1 MKKSLITLAIA
12 SVSLP
17 LYADSG
23 AHNSSKSTQP
33 LLEEMQVMGVR
44 QRLIKAGMLK
54 DSIQKTEVLNAGAIE
69 AKQAASLTEA
79 IADAPG
85 VRVSNDCSMCGV
97 KRVMLNGLKGE
108 HTNVLIDGIPS
119 HTMLS
124 GFYGLDAAAS
134 AGVDSIEI
142 ARGAG
147 ASLIAPEA
155 IGGTLNIVSK
165 NPSETGL
172 ELDLSDGENHYQKY
186 SGVASYVS
194 DSGATRAT
202 LVGQYDNRDEFD
214 ADNNGVSE
222 NPKLENQSI
231 TARISHDF
239 GANDNVVFRA
249 SHIDS
254 EIFGGPVDSSKDYD
268 IDKVLREFSAD
279 SSQSEQ
285 LFVDDNVNNDY
296 IGKAWETTEWIESTR
311 DEFYLTWLHEVN
323 EDFNFTLTGSH
334 NSHDQDSFYEGI
346 DYQADD
352 VMVYLDARANLVL
365 TENHLLTFGADSRS
379 EEMRSH
385 SNALVNVEAYVSD
398 SFDYD
403 TRGIY
408 LQDTWTASDNLEV
421 AMAVRIDQVKA
432 DFVDPSKPGT
442 EIDQT
447 IVSPRVDMRYLHS
460 DAWTSRLSFGQGY
473 RAPLSFFETDH
484 GILDAEKGYLIE
496 VDELERSESI
506 TYALSY
512 DWEALTA
519 TWSIAHTSVENLA
532 GLEETD
538 AGVPVLTQA
547 DDKAKAL
554 ATDIVVGW
562 QATDELNL
570 NISAEL
576 VDYND
581 SFKNSF
587 AVAPIERRITVG
599 GDYDINGWD
608 IVLSA
613 TWVDGRDLNDY
624 NYEGWNDASLT
635 EKKSTDAP
643 SYFTVDM
650 KVAKE
655 ITEELTLYVGATNLL
670 DYTQAGNE
678 DSPLFYDA
686 SGSYDV
692 AYIYGPL
699 RGREAYAGLKYNF

>member
-1 MKKSLITLAIA
+1 MKKSLIALAIA
-12 SVSLP
+12 STALP
-17 LYADSG
+17 VFAETKVTT
-23 AHNSSKSTQP
+23 AAEP
-33 LLEEMQVMGVR
+33 LLEETQVMGVR

-54 DSIQKTEVLNAGAIE
+54 DSIQKTEVMNAGAIE

-79 IADAPG
+79 IAEAPG

-165 NPSETGL
+165 DPSETGL
-172 ELDLSDGENHYQKY
+172 ELDMSGGENSYQKY
-186 SGVASYVS
+186 SGVGSYVS
-194 DSGATRAT
+194 DDGTTRAT

-214 ADNNGVSE
+214 ADDNGVSE

-239 GANDNVVFRA
+239 GEHDNVVFRA

-254 EIFGGPVDSSKDYD
+254 EIFGGPMDYDMDKVQKEYNSDSSESD
-268 IDKVLREFSAD
+268 
-279 SSQSEQ
+279 Q
-285 LFVDDNVNNDY
+285 LFVDGNVNNDY

-334 NSHDQDSFYEGI
+334 NTHDQDSFYEGI
-346 DYQADD
+346 DYEAED

-365 TENHLLTFGADSRS
+365 TDNHLLTFGVDSRS

-385 SNALVNVEAYVSD
+385 SNALVDVEAYVSD

-403 TRGIY
+403 TVGVY
-408 LQDTWTASDNLEV
+408 LQDTWTATENLEI
-421 AMAVRIDQVKA
+421 AMAVRVDQIEA

-442 EIDQT
+442 EIDKT
-447 IVSPRVDMRYLHS
+447 LVSPRVDMRLVHS

-484 GILDAEKGYLIE
+484 GILDAEKGYQID
-496 VDELERSESI
+496 VDDLERSESA

-512 DWEALTA
+512 DWQALTA
-519 TWSIAHTSVENLA
+519 TWSIAHTNVKNLA
-532 GLEETD
+532 GLEETAD
-538 AGVPVLTQA
+538 GVPILTQA
-547 DDKAKAL
+547 DDEATAL
-554 ATDIVVGW
+554 ATDIVIGW
-562 QATDELNL
+562 QATDALNL
-570 NISAEL
+570 NLSAET
-576 VDYND
+576 VDYNG
-581 SFKNSF
+581 SFKDSI
-587 AVAPIERRITVG
+587 AVAPIETRVTVG
-599 GDYDINGWD
+599 ADYDINGWD
-608 IVLSA
+608 FVMSA
-613 TWVDGRDLNDY
+613 TWAASRDLNDY
-624 NYEGWNDASLT
+624 NYEGWNDADLT
-635 EKKSTDAP
+635 DKKTTDAP

-650 KVAKE
+650 RVSKE
-655 ITEELTLYVGATNLL
+655 ITDELSLYVGATNLL
-670 DYTQAGNE
+670 DYTQAGDE
-678 DSPLFYDA
+678 ESPLFYDA
-686 SGSYDV
+686 DGGYDV

-699 RGREAYAGLKYNF
+699 RGREAYAGLKYSF